1 MKLTAL
7 EIKQQTFDKAI
18 RGYDMG
24 EVQAFLNLVSNEWE
38 HLVARNRDLEQK
50 LDKMQD
56 KLSHYERVESTLHE
70 TLQTAKE
77 SAEHKLEGA
86 KSESRNIIERAEME
100 ADAILRDAAR
110 ERRQIRQSILSLLD
124 QREQVISGIRSYLDI
139 ARNTL
144 DTFTEDEAR
153 LFTRPV
159 VGEGGTRSGESS
171 TGSSSA
177 DGDRNLAEASSDDAY
192 DAERLIASSEGSE
205 GGNAPS
211 SAGRDGSAY
220 GDSGIRE
227 SGSGQSE
234 DGEPEFGSS
243 TFGEPADAESSVSS
257 DRDGEGDDGSQ
268 IQDGLQQQKKAR
280 SADRKST
287 DTDVDMDDILDQLD

>member
-100 ADAILRDAAR
+100 ADSILRDAAR
-110 ERRQIRQSILSLLD
+110 ERREIRQSILSLLD

-139 ARNTL
+139 ARNSL
-144 DTFTEDEAR
+144 DNFIEDEAR
-153 LFTRPV
+153 LFTRPAV
-159 VGEGGTRSGESS
+159 GESS
-171 TGSSSA
+171 SGSSSP
-177 DGDRNLAEASSDDAY
+177 DGDRNLAETTSDDAHDAERQIASSD
-192 DAERLIASSEGSE
+192 GSE
-205 GGNAPS
+205 SGNAPS
-211 SAGRDGSAY
+211 SAGGDSSAR
-220 GDSGIRE
+220 GESGIRE
-227 SGSGQSE
+227 SGYGESG
-234 DGEPEFGSS
+234 DGVPEFVDP
-243 TFGEPADAESSVSS
+243 TFSEADDAERGVAS
-257 DRDGEGDDGSQ
+257 DRDGEGDDG
-268 IQDGLQQQKKAR
+268 LQRERKAR
-280 SADRKST
+280 SADRKSA